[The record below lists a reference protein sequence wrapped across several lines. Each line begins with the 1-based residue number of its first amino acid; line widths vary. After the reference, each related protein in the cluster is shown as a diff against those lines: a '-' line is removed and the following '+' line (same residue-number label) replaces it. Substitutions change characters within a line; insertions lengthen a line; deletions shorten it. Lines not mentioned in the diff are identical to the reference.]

1 MSLPLAALAA
11 GFEIR
16 GDAGV
21 AIEVVTEDSREA
33 GAGSL
38 FVAVPGTADDGHRYI
53 ADAMSRGAAAVA
65 VERAELAPPGVPA
78 VIVPSSRQALAEFAA
93 RVYETPGTAL
103 EIVGFTGTFGKT
115 TTSHVLQ
122 RLLNATG
129 RRTAVIGSLGARFDG
144 ATYEMRGMTTPSPVL
159 LQRALRRVKDAG
171 ATTVVMEVTSHAL
184 MQERVRGLRFG
195 GGLLA
200 AIRPGEHT
208 DVHRTYDDYVQAKR
222 LFLRYLELG
231 AVLAYDADNR
241 AATKLARER
250 GDLRDAGFSLR
261 RTPISVLQETAR
273 LRQGYGGRPPA
284 AAERRGENLRDRR
297 ILSLADAALDD
308 RGALLTVDGVQLRS
322 ALLGRANLRNVAL
335 ALTFARQAG
344 LHVEDAREALAG
356 LQPLRRRMERY
367 EIAGRTVLDDTAG
380 HPESFDATF
389 EVAALL
395 PAARVVVAYA
405 VRGSRGTDI
414 NRRNALSLAEHAL
427 TMGAHRTIVTEAA
440 DTAGPLDQVTDEERA
455 AARRAFRDR
464 GLEPVWHE
472 TMSGA
477 MQDAAAHTR
486 PGDLIVLAGAQGMN
500 AGRDELSRAFGA
512 LSPEP

>member
-16 GDAGV
+16 GDAGAV
-21 AIEVVTEDSREA
+21 IEAVTEDSREA
-33 GAGSL
+33 AAGSL

-53 ADAMSRGAAAVA
+53 ADAISGGAAAVA
-65 VERAELAPPGVPA
+65 VERADLAPPGVPT
-78 VIVPSSRQALAEFAA
+78 VIVPSSRQALAQFAA
-93 RVYETPGTAL
+93 RFYEAPGDAL
-103 EIVGFTGTFGKT
+103 EIIGFTGTFGKT

-122 RLLNATG
+122 RLLNATA
-129 RRTAVIGSLGARFDG
+129 RRTAVIGSLGARFDD

-159 LQRALRRVKDAG
+159 VHRALRRLKDAG

-184 MQERVRGLRFG
+184 MQERVHGLTFG

-208 DVHRTYDDYVQAKR
+208 DVHRSYDDYVEAKR
-222 LFLRYLELG
+222 LFLRYLERG

-261 RTPISVLQETAR
+261 RTPIS
-273 LRQGYGGRPPA
+273 GGEPEG
-284 AAERRGENLRDRR
+284 ERRGENLRDRR

-308 RGALLTVDGVQLRS
+308 RGALLTVDGAHLRS
-322 ALLGRANLRNVAL
+322 SLLGRANLRNVAL
-335 ALTFARQAG
+335 ALTFARQVG
-344 LHVEDAREALAG
+344 LRVEDAREALAG

-395 PAARVVVAYA
+395 PAARVIVACA
-405 VRGSRGTDI
+405 LRGSRGTDI
-414 NRRNALSLAEHAL
+414 NGRNALSLAEHAL
-427 TMGAHRTIVTEAA
+427 TIGAHRTIVTEAA
-440 DTAGPLDQVTDEERA
+440 GTAGPLDQVTDDERA
-455 AARRAFRDR
+455 AARQAFRDR
-464 GLEPVWHE
+464 GLEPAWHE

-477 MQDAAAHTR
+477 MHDAAAHTR
-486 PGDLIVLAGAQGMN
+486 PGDLIVLVGAQGMN